1 MHKKSFFLYLKKG
14 MHFFAAT
21 MLICALN
28 ESFMLALNFP
38 IGFQVSISYLE
49 IYNELIK
56 DLLNPSGPLELRED
70 NRGQRITVAGLSE
83 ITATNRQEVIQLL
96 IRGNKQRTMEPT
108 LGKYFCNGF
117 FFCFHS
123 NI

>member
-1 MHKKSFFLYLKKG
+1 MHLFV
-14 MHFFAAT
+14 
-21 MLICALN
+21 
-28 ESFMLALNFP
+28 
-38 IGFQVSISYLE
+38 FQVSISYLE

-108 LGKYFCNGF
+108 LGKLAICYMFICNKCVGL
-117 FFCFHS
+117 S
-123 NI
+123 NAMHLCIHLYEQLIKHHPEVMHCLV

>member
-1 MHKKSFFLYLKKG
+1 MRLFVL
-14 MHFFAAT
+14 
-21 MLICALN
+21 
-28 ESFMLALNFP
+28 
-38 IGFQVSISYLE
+38 QVSISYLE

-108 LGKYFCNGF
+108 LGINWLLYIYVFVINVLDSLMLCIYVCIHMN
-117 FFCFHS
+117 S
-123 NI
+123 

>member
-1 MHKKSFFLYLKKG
+1 M
-14 MHFFAAT
+14 
-21 MLICALN
+21 
-28 ESFMLALNFP
+28 
-38 IGFQVSISYLE
+38 E

-108 LGKYFCNGF
+108 LGKFDRKKQNKKIQNHCRALIICNQR
-117 FFCFHS
+117 
-123 NI
+123 I

>member
-1 MHKKSFFLYLKKG
+1 M
-14 MHFFAAT
+14 
-21 MLICALN
+21 
-28 ESFMLALNFP
+28 
-38 IGFQVSISYLE
+38 SISYLE

-108 LGKYFCNGF
+108 LGKFVGINFGNKVSSLITAILSYGQLTKHHPEVMHC
-117 FFCFHS
+117 S
-123 NI
+123 V

>member
-1 MHKKSFFLYLKKG
+1 MNGNSTEGVQCVYL
-14 MHFFAAT
+14 FV
-21 MLICALN
+21 
-28 ESFMLALNFP
+28 
-38 IGFQVSISYLE
+38 FQVSISYLE

-108 LGKYFCNGF
+108 LGKSVIIMFCIFIFVISVNV
-117 FFCFHS
+117 HMNS
-123 NI
+123 

>member
-1 MHKKSFFLYLKKG
+1 MNIVFVL
-14 MHFFAAT
+14 
-21 MLICALN
+21 
-28 ESFMLALNFP
+28 
-38 IGFQVSISYLE
+38 QVSISYLE

-108 LGKYFCNGF
+108 LGKLWLYYVYVCICDKCVGLFNALMYSYEQLIKHHLEVMHCLV
-117 FFCFHS
+117 
-123 NI
+123 

>member
-1 MHKKSFFLYLKKG
+1 MRLF
-14 MHFFAAT
+14 
-21 MLICALN
+21 I
-28 ESFMLALNFP
+28 
-38 IGFQVSISYLE
+38 FQVSISYLE

-108 LGKYFCNGF
+108 LGKFVYECVVDSLTL
-117 FFCFHS
+117 CIHVCIYMS
-123 NI
+123 S